1 MNKVFFLGFNKTATC
16 ALHELFL
23 NSNYTSMHERDHNK
37 NLTKTM
43 HENWSNNNNLLD
55 TIDQYNV
62 YSDMNYCDDKMFLEG
77 NEFYQELDEQYP
89 NSYFILQFR
98 DVKSWITSRS
108 NHNNNYIERA
118 RKALKLD
125 TISDV
130 KLHWK
135 KTRHERHKDI
145 KQYFDCNKRF
155 ITFNI
160 DKDNIYKVIDH
171 VKDDY
176 DLDAKHFNRVNVTNY
191 EKNR

>member
-23 NSNYTSMHERDHNK
+23 NNDYTSMHERDSDK

-43 HENWSNNNNLLD
+43 HENWSNNNNILD

-98 DVKSWITSRS
+98 DVKSWIKSRS

-125 TISDV
+125 TIADV
-130 KLHWK
+130 KLYWK
-135 KTRHERHKDI
+135 KTRHETHKDI
-145 KQYFDCNKRF
+145 KQYFDSNKRF

-171 VKDDY
+171 VKNDY
-176 DLDAKHFNRVNVTNY
+176 DLDAKHFKHVNVTRVI
-191 EKNR
+191 K